1 MDGCN
6 HRLGVVGAGDLDE
19 ESKSLRVG
27 GRGSGRGDAHPQR
40 VVVTGR
46 DLHGQGDAI
55 FSCRA
60 EEHLVAAVSHLG
72 RVDSIGFRF
81 VASGLWICRFE
92 NLHL

>member
-1 MDGCN
+1 MDGGD
-6 HRLGVVGAGDLDE
+6 HRLGVVGAGDLDDE
-19 ESKSLRVG
+19 LESLVVG
-27 GRGSGRGDAHPQR
+27 GGGDVHPEL